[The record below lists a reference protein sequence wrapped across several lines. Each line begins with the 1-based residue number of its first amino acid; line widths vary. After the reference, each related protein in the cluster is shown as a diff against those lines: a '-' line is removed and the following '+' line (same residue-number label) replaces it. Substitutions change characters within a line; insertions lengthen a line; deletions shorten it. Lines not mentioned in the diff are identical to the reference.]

1 MRKKI
6 VISLFLLAA
15 FIGYGYLPAHAD
27 RKGCDKK
34 KGACDISEKLKLTK
48 EQKAKVEEMRDECR
62 KSRIKA
68 DAEIETIRIDLKALL
83 RNESIDKGA
92 VDAKVNELGDLIKKE
107 VKAKYDCKIKTIS
120 LLDAEQKKVFLES
133 DDCCGMGEGRHHKWY
148 GKGGRGGCDIKEK
161 KKQGEEK
168 EEGRRK

>member
-6 VISLFLLAA
+6 VFSLFLAMA
-15 FIGYGYLPAHAD
+15 FIGLGYLSATAD
-27 RKGCDKK
+27 MKKGCDKK

-48 EQKAKVEEMRDECR
+48 EQKAKIEEFRDECK

-68 DAEIETIRIDLKALL
+68 DAEIATIRIDLKALL
-83 RNESIDKGA
+83 RKENIDTGA

-107 VKAKYDCKIKTIS
+107 LKAKYDCKIKTLS

-133 DDCCGMGEGRHHKWY
+133 DDCCGMGEGRGHGRY
-148 GKGGRGGCDIKEK
+148 GKEGCGEGDMKGKKGQREK
-161 KKQGEEK
+161 K
-168 EEGRRK
+168 